1 MKKRTL
7 ATLLLALASSIL
19 LAIPAAGIDLGR
31 IAAMPEAE
39 QLREPVQGE
48 LQKWFTG
55 RVQAYMDEVKG
66 TEIGRSP
73 LVSPGDPERFRSILA
88 RPGSNGSFRI
98 VLRKGIERPVT
109 LTGGLGGDLFAFPA
123 GNPEGTTTTAWHE
136 SMHALLSRTGLEF
149 DPSPWAAVQRLGNP
163 EAYDRES
170 VGSKRDHVMIEQAAE
185 KIFLWLSGLGD
196 FEKEVAK
203 AVEKRDS
210 LKKGGLS
217 TAYNTY
223 EVERQV
229 WGQAHVRW
237 KLIWKSSGDAI
248 TAGNRSPQVPQ
259 SLRDILRDA
268 AGVRA
273 PFTEEV
279 IGFYMKKGVPEW
291 VLQADE
297 TVMPVLIRENT
308 QEAPPRVTKD
318 VCEGGFSFNVVEG
331 RSWFPVIQ
339 SGRLSVWLD
348 VPFRENISASMELGG
363 KNIPFGR
370 MANGSYGLEVDMGQA
385 RSAILNGGTHPFKVK
400 IRVKNPADAMK
411 ERVVAIPVHV
421 LYKGGSQKGGSAY
434 LPTEGIFV
442 LKLRLENQPSGSSAG
457 SSPAAGTTGGV
468 PASGLGGAWRV
479 NPNPDTS
486 KAPAYTTN
494 RWSLMKMKDG
504 QDSIQSI
511 AYVSEYT
518 AVQYAD
524 TIWDNLRKTAEPAKT
539 SLGAATTYLDKG
551 GRAVYVRSG
560 NTILTVESGLYV
572 YGGVTEADVARASW
586 EVAEAFARQLKGAAP
601 KPATSQALP
610 AASLVRQDTAKAEK
624 NPALDEEPPKIGEV
638 HKVIELR
645 DPPTGGKSRQES
657 AETWYLHPEKA
668 YRFRIPSSWKVVEKR
683 DGADIDRLIS
693 EKRSPFLMIEASR
706 KGWVSGESNFL
717 SNVEAELLKSTPKGR
732 FLDMRLG
739 GIGCR
744 VFAEDMRGKN
754 DLTLWHVLFP
764 RQKEIYYIAVVSD
777 MVSDH
782 SRLPRDAKAALDS
795 IEFLSR

>member
-1 MKKRTL
+1 
-7 ATLLLALASSIL
+7 
-19 LAIPAAGIDLGR
+19 
-31 IAAMPEAE
+31 MPEAR
-39 QLREPVQGE
+39 QLGEPVQGE

-66 TEIGRSP
+66 AEIGRSA

-109 LTGGLGGDLFAFPA
+109 LMGGLGGDLIAFPA
-123 GNPEGTTTTAWHE
+123 GNPEGTSTTAWHE
-136 SMHALLSRTGLEF
+136 SMHALLNRASLEF

-163 EAYDRES
+163 EAYDREN
-170 VGSKRDHVMIEQAAE
+170 VGSKRDHVLIEQAAE
-185 KIFLWLSGLGD
+185 KIFLWLSSLGD
-196 FEKEVAK
+196 FEKEVVK
-203 AVEKRDS
+203 AIEKQDS

-237 KLIWKSSGDAI
+237 KLIWKSLGDAV

-268 AGVRA
+268 TGVRA

-291 VLQADE
+291 VLQSDE

-308 QEAPPRVTKD
+308 QEGPPRVTKD
-318 VCEGGFSFNVVEG
+318 LCEAGFSFNVVEG

-348 VPFRENISASMELGG
+348 VPYRENISASMELGG
-363 KNIPFGR
+363 KNIPFSR
-370 MANGSYGLEVDMGQA
+370 TASGSYGLDVDMGQA
-385 RSAILNGGTHPFKVK
+385 KSAILNGGLHPFRVK
-400 IRVKNPADAMK
+400 IRVKNPADAAK

-421 LYKGGSQKGGSAY
+421 LYKGGSQKGGSVY
-434 LPTEGIFV
+434 LPTQGIFV
-442 LKLRLENQPSGSSAG
+442 LKLKLENQPPATSAG
-457 SSPAAGTTGGV
+457 SSPAGGTTGIV
-468 PASGLGGAWRV
+468 PGAGLGGAWRV
-479 NPNPDTS
+479 EPVEIIKDS
-486 KAPAYTTN
+486 AFTTN
-494 RWSLMKMKDG
+494 RWRLMKKKDG
-504 QDSIQSI
+504 QESIKSTVD
-511 AYVSEYT
+511 VSEYMAAHT
-518 AVQYAD
+518 ADMAWDSLRMTAD
-524 TIWDNLRKTAEPAKT
+524 RAKT
-539 SLGAATTYLDKG
+539 NLGAATTYLDHG

-560 NTILTVESGLYV
+560 NTILTVKSGLLL
-572 YGGVTEADVARASW
+572 YGNITEADVVQASW
-586 EVAEAFARQLKGAAP
+586 EVAESFARQLKGAASAP
-601 KPATSQALP
+601 TSPQALP
-610 AASLVRQDTAKAEK
+610 AALLVRQDTAKAEK

-638 HKVIELR
+638 HKVIEVR

-657 AETWYLHPEKA
+657 AETWYLHPEKV

-693 EKRSPFLMIEASR
+693 ENRSPFLMIEVSR
-706 KGWVSGESNFL
+706 KGWVSTEADFL
-717 SNVEAELLKSTPKGR
+717 PNVEAELLKSTPKGR

-744 VFAEDMRGKN
+744 VLVEDMKGRN

-764 RQKEIYYIAVVSD
+764 RQKGIYYIAVVSD

>member
-1 MKKRTL
+1 MKKRRL
-7 ATLLLALASSIL
+7 AALLLALASSIL
-19 LAIPAAGIDLGR
+19 LAIPAAGIDLVR

-39 QLREPVQGE
+39 QLKEPVQNE

-55 RVQAYMDEVKG
+55 SVQAYMDEVKG
-66 TEIGRSP
+66 TEIGRSA

-88 RPGSNGSFRI
+88 RPGSKASFRI
-98 VLRKGIERPVT
+98 LLRKGIERPVT
-109 LTGGLGGDLFAFPA
+109 LTGGLGGNLIAFPA
-123 GNPEGTTTTAWHE
+123 GNPQGTSTTAWHE
-136 SMHALLSRTGLEF
+136 SMHALLNRASLEF

-163 EAYDRES
+163 EAYDKEN
-170 VGSKRDHVMIEQAAE
+170 VGSKRDHVLIEQAAE
-185 KIFLWLSGLGD
+185 KIFLWLSGLGA

-203 AVEKRDS
+203 AIEKRNS
-210 LKKGGLS
+210 LNKGGLS
-217 TAYNTY
+217 TGYNTF
-223 EVERQV
+223 EVQRQV
-229 WGQAHVRW
+229 WGQAHLRW

-259 SLRDILRDA
+259 SLRDILREA
-268 AGVRA
+268 TGVQA

-279 IGFYMKKGVPEW
+279 IGFYMRKGVPEW

-308 QEAPPRVTKD
+308 QEGPPRVTKD
-318 VCEGGFSFNVVEG
+318 VCEAGFSFNVVEG
-331 RSWFPVIQ
+331 RKGFPVIQ
-339 SGRLSVWLD
+339 SGKLSVWLD
-348 VPFRENISASMELGG
+348 VPYRENLSASMGLGG
-363 KNIPFGR
+363 KDIPFSR
-370 MANGSYGLEVDMGQA
+370 AANGGYGLDVDMGQA
-385 RSAILNGGTHPFKVK
+385 RSAILNGGPHPFKVK
-400 IRVKNPADAMK
+400 IRVKNPADAAK
-411 ERVVAIPVHV
+411 ERVVSIPVHV
-421 LYKGGSQKGGSAY
+421 LYKGGSQKGGSDY

-442 LKLRLENQPSGSSAG
+442 LKLKLENQPSGPPAG
-457 SSPAAGTTGGV
+457 SSPAAGATGIV
-468 PASGLGGAWRV
+468 PGAGLGGAWKV

-486 KAPAYTTN
+486 KASAYTTN

-518 AVQYAD
+518 AAHYAD
-524 TIWDNLRKTAEPAKT
+524 TVWDGLRKTAEPAKT

-560 NTILTVESGLYV
+560 NAILTVESGLYV

-586 EVAEAFARQLKGAAP
+586 EVAEAFARQLKGGSP
-601 KPATSQALP
+601 KPGSQSALP
-610 AASLVRQDTAKAEK
+610 VATMARQDKTKAEE

-638 HKVIELR
+638 HKVIEAR

-668 YRFRIPSSWKVVEKR
+668 YRFRIPSTWKVVEKR

-693 EKRSPFLMIEASR
+693 DKGSPFLMIEASR
-706 KGWVSGESNFL
+706 KGWVSGESNFRA
-717 SNVEAELLKSTPKGR
+717 NVEAELLKSTPKGR

-739 GIGCR
+739 GVGCR
-744 VFAEDMRGKN
+744 VLVEDMRGKN

-764 RQKEIYYIAVVSD
+764 VQKGIYYIAVVSD
-777 MVSDH
+777 VVSDH
-782 SRLPRDAKAALDS
+782 SRLPREAKEALDS

>member
-1 MKKRTL
+1 MRKNSFV
-7 ATLLLALASSIL
+7 ASLLAVVFSIFW
-19 LAIPAAGIDLGR
+19 AIPAAGVDLGK
-31 IAAMPEAE
+31 IAAMPEAQ
-39 QLREPVQGE
+39 QLGEPVQGE

-66 TEIGRSP
+66 SEVGRSP
-73 LVSPGDPERFRSILA
+73 LASPGDPERFRSILA

-109 LTGGLGGDLFAFPA
+109 LMGGLGGELIAFPA
-123 GNPEGTTTTAWHE
+123 GNPEGTSTTAWHE
-136 SMHALLSRTGLEF
+136 SMHALLNRASLEF
-149 DPSPWAAVQRLGNP
+149 DPSPWAAAQRLGNP
-163 EAYDRES
+163 EAYDKES
-170 VGSKRDHVMIEQAAE
+170 VGSKRDHVLIEQAAE
-185 KIFLWLSGLGD
+185 KIFLWLSSLGD

-203 AVEKRDS
+203 AIEKRDS

-268 AGVRA
+268 TGVRA

-291 VLQADE
+291 VLQTDE
-297 TVMPVLIRENT
+297 AVMPVLIRENT
-308 QEAPPRVTKD
+308 QEGPPRVTKD
-318 VCEGGFSFNVVEG
+318 VCEAGFSFNVVEG
-331 RSWFPVIQ
+331 RSWFPLIQ

-348 VPFRENISASMELGG
+348 VPYRENISASMELGG
-363 KNIPFGR
+363 KNIPFSRTASG
-370 MANGSYGLEVDMGQA
+370 GYGLDVDMGQSK
-385 RSAILNGGTHPFKVK
+385 SAILNGGLHPFKVK
-400 IRVKNPADAMK
+400 IRVKNPADAVK
-411 ERVVAIPVHV
+411 ERVLSIPVHV
-421 LYKGGSQKGGSAY
+421 LYKGGSQKGGSVY

-442 LKLRLENQPSGSSAG
+442 LKLKLENQPSASSAG
-457 SSPAAGTTGGV
+457 SSPASGTAGIV
-468 PASGLGGAWRV
+468 PGAGLGGAWKV

-494 RWSLMKMKDG
+494 RWSLMKTKDG

-518 AVQYAD
+518 AAHYAD
-524 TIWDNLRKTAEPAKT
+524 TVWDNLRKTAEPART
-539 SLGAATTYLDKG
+539 SLGTATTYLDKG

-586 EVAEAFARQLKGAAP
+586 EVAESFARQLKGGAAAP
-601 KPATSQALP
+601 ASPQALP
-610 AASLVRQDTAKAEK
+610 TASLVRQDTAKAEK

-638 HKVIELR
+638 HKTIEVR

-693 EKRSPFLMIEASR
+693 ENGSPFLMIEVSR
-706 KGWVSGESNFL
+706 KGWVSAEADFL
-717 SNVEAELLKSTPKGR
+717 PNVEAELLKSTPKGR

-744 VFAEDMRGKN
+744 VLVEDMKGRN

-764 RQKEIYYIAVVSD
+764 RQKGIYYIAVVSD